1 MTAELISEPPAA
13 RVPTRDEIARQ
24 RAEQI
29 CADFTYER
37 TASRDEAGR
46 GADVWRCRGKDF
58 DHCHD
63 LVITGY
69 GIAAYGDMDPL
80 VFSVPGRGLGL
91 LAGRDVS
98 YYLYSKLDG
107 SLKKETVEEGAL
119 YAMVAESIYSYADD
133 IWMGPGAQS
142 LPDGPVAEALERVRS
157 AKPHEAKAALDAFAL
172 ECTRSSVTGSGW
184 DAWCDKAGF
193 ATLIHPVSVG
203 TRLEDL
209 LDDLV
214 NAGDSVN
221 EVCRVLS
228 ETGEDFGDAFRDLEP
243 SVFSAPCLSVLTRLH
258 ILNIGAQRIQAQL
271 EAEGEGAAAWRSVD
285 RPRG

>member
-1 MTAELISEPPAA
+1 MNKETIDAQPAA
-13 RVPTRDEIARQ
+13 RVLTRDEIARQ

-37 TASRDEAGR
+37 TGSRDEAGR

-80 VFSVPGRGLGL
+80 VFSVSGRGLGL

-119 YAMVAESIYSYADD
+119 YAMVAESICTYADA
-133 IWMGPGAQS
+133 IWMGPGAPG
-142 LPDGPVAEALERVRS
+142 LPDGPVAEALERVRA
-157 AKPHEAKAALDAFAL
+157 AKPHEAKAALEFFAQ
-172 ECTRSSVTGSGW
+172 ECERGSVSGFGW
-184 DAWCDKAGF
+184 DSFRDRGGSP
-193 ATLIHPVSVG
+193 TSIHAASVG
-203 TRLEDL
+203 ARVEEL

-228 ETGEDFGDAFRDLEP
+228 ETGDDFGDCFSDLEP
-243 SVFSAPCLSVLTRLH
+243 DVFSAPCLSVLTRLH

-271 EAEGEGAAAWRSVD
+271 EAESAAGSAERVVD